1 MLEPTVPLDRIRLDC
16 ESAQRSKVDRIAAS
30 ERLLDETDVRLSKGR
45 AALGRLAFAKRA
57 DSPGQNVT
65 APPEADP
72 TVAAYFDITPVPN
85 GDGGD
90 S

>member
-1 MLEPTVPLDRIRLDC
+1 MPPSAGPTAVRWFCVGAQAVMAP
-16 ESAQRSKVDRIAAS
+16 SAA
-30 ERLLDETDVRLSKGR
+30 EL
-45 AALGRLAFAKRA
+45 
-57 DSPGQNVT
+57 
-65 APPEADP
+65 

>member
-1 MLEPTVPLDRIRLDC
+1 MDDLR
-16 ESAQRSKVDRIAAS
+16 ARSTRGTRHAAS
-30 ERLLDETDVRLSKGR
+30 GAAPTAAR
-45 AALGRLAFAKRA
+45 A
-57 DSPGQNVT
+57 VT
-65 APPEADP
+65 TQTVMAPSAAEL